1 MRNTALRQARMD
13 IEAQLRRNAA
23 REGRSVTESPEWN
36 SLQEFLGRGAGQ
48 AGARPSM
55 DGMNPDIVEFLLEDG
70 RIHISDVTIQAVDSP
85 SVHQF
90 KTRVYVEL
98 MKAIVGP
105 RGPTVFGQDVQIRT
119 DISGQ
124 KIDPTRT
131 KFGEVIE

>member
-1 MRNTALRQARMD
+1 MRNPALRQARLD
-13 IEAQLRRNAA
+13 IEAQVRGNAD

-36 SLQEFLGRGAGQ
+36 SLQEFLGRGPGQ
-48 AGARPSM
+48 SGARPSM
-55 DGMNPDIVEFLLEDG
+55 GGLKPDIIEFLLEDG

-90 KTRVYVEL
+90 KTRVYVEI

-105 RGPTVFGQDVQIRT
+105 RGPRVFGQDVQIRT
-119 DISGQ
+119 DITGQ